1 MLHQPQAHLPRR
13 LVLGGV
19 IRVCKGREHEV
30 GTDRDIPGL
39 EHLLR
44 FLLCEGD
51 VLFQFAS
58 ERCADVDQPG
68 AMVLRQDLNTEGL
81 HIVAG
86 YLPELLVVLLGGM
99 VGIPIDPVTIYPN
112 MRINAIPQV
121 GVVRD
126 LLFPPDIFEPKDQL
140 VYHAVI
146 VVQQRQTERLPY
158 MLISHATPLYRHL
171 RGEDQ
176 ELQENKV
183 ANLRLAVARLDGIV
197 LYPGETFS
205 YWRLIGKPTR
215 RKGYRDGMVLFLGR
229 IGSDVGGGLCQLS
242 NLIFWMTLHTPL
254 TVVERYRHSHDV
266 FPDTNRTQP
275 FGSGA
280 TCAYPHRDLMIRN
293 DTEQPFQLCVQVGKQ
308 VLKGEWRAPAPPVC
322 RYEIV
327 ERNHRMDQAS
337 WGGYVRHNEL
347 YRRIYD
353 LEGGLLEE
361 EFLFANDAI
370 MMYSP
375 LLPEES

>member
-1 MLHQPQAHLPRR
+1 MVNPNSRELRPPIHRSWLR
-13 LVLGGV
+13 LRLGKAYYTGKRYLLWCSPAFHWAK
-19 IRVCKGREHEV
+19 IR
-30 GTDRDIPGL
+30 
-39 EHLLR
+39 
-44 FLLCEGD
+44 
-51 VLFQFAS
+51 S
-58 ERCADVDQPG
+58 EEQ
-68 AMVLRQDLNTEGL
+68 
-81 HIVAG
+81 
-86 YLPELLVVLLGGM
+86 LPE
-99 VGIPIDPVTIYPN
+99 I
-112 MRINAIPQV
+112 Q
-121 GVVRD
+121 
-126 LLFPPDIFEPKDQL
+126 FEHK
-140 VYHAVI
+140 
-146 VVQQRQTERLPY
+146 
-158 MLISHATPLYRHL
+158 TPLIRHL
-171 RGEDQ
+171 RGEEMEWQ
-176 ELQENKV
+176 KNKV
-183 ANLRLAVARLDGIV
+183 INLRLAVARLDG
-197 LYPGETFS
+197 LLLRPGETFS

-215 RKGYRDGMVLFLGR
+215 KKGYREGMVLFLGR
-229 IGSDVGGGLCQLS
+229 IGGDVGGGLCQLS